1 MDFGVTGKL
10 GGYYLAEQY
19 RKNAAGKSE
28 GVSFAEL
35 AATKAVGKTE
45 NVSFKEMLESKYPG
59 AYYNVMDTSKID
71 SSLWGRND
79 YPWDK
84 YFSNNADASVLD
96 WKPSGAEPAMLDP
109 KVQAKIN
116 STIGKKAIVVPPE
129 LEEKMKNDPELAKRV
144 MAKVEGFIAEQ
155 DTMNPNPRKGYL
167 IALDGNGDIAHA
179 CVTSEKM
186 SVSSA
191 EFIEARKAREEKH
204 AEYERLAEE
213 SALKRRLM
221 EQNAAG
227 KSFAAQMN
235 NVAGAKPHTSI
246 VYMKTDDMLYSG
258 GNGTGL
264 SFYIKYAEGSTEDD
278 PTVIA
283 KGVDENGN
291 EFEQTIHINKINP
304 KCATVVEMRALEAHL
319 SVDKN
324 GGLSSL
330 PPETGEMGLHDR
342 ADFMDMFQK
351 QISDMRLLGQ
361 QKLVAY
367 YQYSM
372 QAYWDFMNR
381 K

>member
-19 RKNAAGKSE
+19 RKNAAAGKS
-28 GVSFAEL
+28 GDVSFAEL
-35 AATKAVGKTE
+35 AVAKAAGQSE
-45 NVSFKEMLESKYPG
+45 ASGMSFKDMWQARFPG

-71 SSLWGRND
+71 GSLWGRND

-129 LEEKMKNDPELAKRV
+129 LEEKMKNDPELAKSV

-155 DTMNPNPRKGYL
+155 DIMNPNPRKGYL
-167 IALDGNGDIAHA
+167 IALDENGDIAHA

-204 AEYERLAEE
+204 AGYERLAEE

-221 EQNAAG
+221 EQEADERYFKDSMTKKAVSIAVYEAAG
-227 KSFAAQMN
+227 ILK
-235 NVAGAKPHTSI
+235 
-246 VYMKTDDMLYSG
+246 
-258 GNGTGL
+258 
-264 SFYIKYAEGSTEDD
+264 
-278 PTVIA
+278 
-283 KGVDENGN
+283 
-291 EFEQTIHINKINP
+291 
-304 KCATVVEMRALEAHL
+304 
-319 SVDKN
+319 
-324 GGLSSL
+324 
-330 PPETGEMGLHDR
+330 
-342 ADFMDMFQK
+342 
-351 QISDMRLLGQ
+351 
-361 QKLVAY
+361 
-367 YQYSM
+367 
-372 QAYWDFMNR
+372 
-381 K
+381 